1 MTEGDAMNVRGRFRR
16 VAIIVFGAAS
26 AIAGGANVTAAELVD
41 DAGRR
46 VELPD
51 APSRVFAAG
60 APAEILLYTLVPEM
74 LVGRNHTPSPAAA
87 ALMPE
92 QFRALPQIVN
102 LPDRDDARYDAELVA
117 LKPDV
122 YVDYGT
128 VDDDYVAALE
138 AVSARTKVPGAILDG
153 TLAGIPDVY
162 RRLGAALGVAER
174 GTRIADGVERLLTKY
189 RNRLDGSTRVYIA
202 CSGDGLTP
210 CYEGHSGGE
219 AAKWL
224 GAVNVAGALATAP
237 RRPWTIDEIR
247 AASPDAIV
255 VFDAARVRADAAWR
269 SIPAVVAGRVYSPPA
284 VPFGWGSRPPS
295 VNRLPGLVWLA
306 YVLPGRDLDAEF
318 VADISLLFTELYH
331 VDLGANEIRGIVE
344 R

>member
-1 MTEGDAMNVRGRFRR
+1 MTAGQRVRR
-16 VAIIVFGAAS
+16 VTVAAVGAVWLAGAA
-26 AIAGGANVTAAELVD
+26 ATVAAAELVD

-46 VELPD
+46 VELPEG
-51 APSRVFAAG
+51 PSRVFAAG

-74 LVGRNHTPSPAAA
+74 LVGRNHTPAPAAA

-92 QFRALPQIVN
+92 RFRALPQIVN
-102 LPDRDDARYDAELVA
+102 LPDRDDARYDAELA
-117 LKPDV
+117 AMKPDV

-128 VDDDYVAALE
+128 IDEDYVAALE
-138 AVSARTKVPGAILDG
+138 AVSARTNVPGVILDG
-153 TLAGIPDVY
+153 ALAEIPNVY

-174 GTRIADGVERLLTKY
+174 GARMADSVQGVLAKY
-189 RNRLDGSTRVYIA
+189 RNRLGGSVRVYIA

-219 AAKWL
+219 AAQWL

-237 RRPWTIDEIR
+237 RRPWTVDEIR
-247 AASPDAIV
+247 AAAPDAIV
-255 VFDAARVRADAAWR
+255 VLDAARVRADESWR
-269 SIPAVVAGRVYSPPA
+269 SIPAVAAGRVHSAPA

-306 YVLPGRDLDAEF
+306 YVLPGREIDAEF
-318 VADISLLFTELYH
+318 VADVSLLFNELYH
-331 VDLGANEIRGIVE
+331 VDLGADQIRGIVE